1 MADYPNKLITVL
13 VGAMEDAEQIS
24 GASGPDKK
32 RYALEAVR
40 RLAASTLSLDE
51 SILVGDLTP
60 ALVDLIVAASRGL
73 IDVNVVN
80 EKGEPSP
87 RCFSKSCTLM

>member
-1 MADYPNKLITVL
+1 MADYPKKLITVL

-32 RYALEAVR
+32 TYTVQAVR

-51 SILVGDLTP
+51 AILVGDLAP
-60 ALVDLIVAASRGL
+60 AIIDIIIAASRGL
-73 IDVNVVN
+73 VRVN
-80 EKGEPSP
+80 EKVEPSP
-87 RCFSKSCTLM
+87 RCCGLL